1 RDDAYDGGIYE
12 APEVKR
18 GATSRIKD
26 APDTQL
32 ISAEAQAPT
41 EQPAPAPTPRPQPQ
55 PRHQAAPQQVVYA
68 NNSGWDIIVAPG
80 QDIQCR
86 VTRVGEKEIEYK
98 KAGFEDG
105 PTYTI
110 SRRKAEKIIYANGTV
125 EEVKKSPLDFL
136 KRK

>member
-1 RDDAYDGGIYE
+1 MQQQ
-12 APEVKR
+12 PVQQQ
-18 GATSRIKD
+18 
-26 APDTQL
+26 PVQ
-32 ISAEAQAPT
+32 Q
-41 EQPAPAPTPRPQPQ
+41 QPAP
-55 PRHQAAPQQVVYA
+55 QAAPQQVVYA